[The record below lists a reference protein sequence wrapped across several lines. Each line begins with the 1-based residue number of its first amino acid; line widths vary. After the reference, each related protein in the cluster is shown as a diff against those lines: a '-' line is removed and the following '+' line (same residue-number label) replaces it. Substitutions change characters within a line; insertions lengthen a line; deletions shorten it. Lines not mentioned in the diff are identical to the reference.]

1 MNASP
6 MATGKLN
13 GATSDNCA
21 GRPARQQAQVS
32 NVEVIEG
39 NDCPATIKV
48 GMRDNQDGNLVAE
61 LSA

>member
-21 GRPARQQAQVS
+21 GRPARQQAQVL
-32 NVEVIEG
+32 NVELIEG
-39 NDCPATIKV
+39 MAKV
-48 GMRDNQDGNLVAE
+48 VRAYRRLRSIHE
-61 LSA
+61 R